1 MNVCTPHPYPRGA
14 RDYAHQRIEQNL
26 LGLVVLVVVEVV
38 LLPTF
43 ADDAARIAAAETVR
57 SAQHAAEVVYDATVG
72 TDCVKCRQRA
82 AADAQGALDD
92 VKERLK
98 TQNTLL
104 VQAAVEPHLWSAKFP
119 LAPYQTLALD
129 LENVRRILGLMR
141 AALSAMSY
149 SPAPTQDNNNN
160 GRLGG
165 GGGGGGFGG
174 GGGSD
179 ATNDEGA
186 SDDPRAQ
193 VRALLFPTDEFVTEL
208 RRAVKTRLS
217 RAAED
222 LGTGAGRWE
231 TRAASASIA
240 RAQAS
245 LERAFIL
252 HTLEIRKRFQSG
264 ESSMFLPNHLMVPW
278 HAYILCTHVLAGHVD
293 SLGAASME
301 ALLAVK
307 PHLKSS
313 DDAEEDARGRGG
325 GGGGGGAGDGAAGTG
340 KTSTAGGG
348 GGGGGGEFG
357 GGGGENGT
365 LDDFC
370 GVCVEEVGSA
380 ATVEKETETTTMAA
394 TAAAPAGGVIARAGS
409 LRATATAAAAA
420 SRTAAASSS
429 SAAAAA
435 AAAAVAPAAAAA
447 AAVDVPPVS
456 EEAVE
461 TVEMGTP
468 SKQPLLGAQ
477 QRRV

>member
-1 MNVCTPHPYPRGA
+1 M
-14 RDYAHQRIEQNL
+14 
-26 LGLVVLVVVEVV
+26 LVVVEVV

-186 SDDPRAQ
+186 ADDPRAQ

-307 PHLKSS
+307 PPLKSS
-313 DDAEEDARGRGG
+313 DDAEEDARGR
-325 GGGGGGAGDGAAGTG
+325 
-340 KTSTAGGG
+340 
-348 GGGGGGEFG
+348 GGGGGEFG